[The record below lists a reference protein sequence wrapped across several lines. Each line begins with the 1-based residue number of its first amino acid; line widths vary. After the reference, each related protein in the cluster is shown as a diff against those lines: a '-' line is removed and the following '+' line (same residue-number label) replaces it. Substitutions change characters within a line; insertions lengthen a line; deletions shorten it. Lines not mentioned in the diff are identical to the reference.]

1 MRVRTA
7 VPIIVVGL
15 LLMLLGIGQR
25 TVWAPDE
32 TVTASLAR
40 DVDAAPVTVIG
51 PAARGGTQGSV
62 EVTVEAEQP
71 FVLAVGRTSDV
82 EAWVGDAPHLD
93 VAGVTEESLTSEYT
107 DGGDVLP
114 DPRGSDLW
122 TDEESG
128 DGTLTYRW
136 TEPVEGDWSILLAT
150 DGEAPAP
157 TDISVTRPNH
167 RTTPFA
173 LPLIIGGAVV
183 VPLGVALLLRAPR
196 GRGDHRGRRDAPEG
210 TRAHARQ
217 QVRSGVRTTSMTSAR
232 SAAVLVGLVGAGALL
247 GGTPG
252 MATND
257 PAPTP
262 SSSAAPASSAP
273 APSTTG
279 ASAPPTAVATG
290 APSAGSEASGPPVV
304 LDGQLERILGSV
316 ASAVSRADTASD
328 TAVLAPRVEGA
339 ALDLRAGAYAVRAE
353 DDEALTPAPVA
364 AGPILLKMVPTDPA
378 WPRSI
383 VALTQGE
390 DHPVPQALV
399 LVQQSPRENYRLT
412 SAVPMLPAGTFPS
425 PPAPGASGP
434 IALDEPGALAMA
446 PQAAVAAIADY
457 LTTPDGGHAETFEAN
472 SFADTVT
479 EFQRGVVAD
488 PGNSA
493 ANITFTHTARPE
505 RTDALLTGDGGAM
518 VFGYL
523 THGYS
528 SIPRAEGDTIDLGG
542 TVYESL
548 TGEGTTGR
556 GIDVTYGEAVMMY
569 VPPAG
574 SDDRIRVVGA
584 AQQLLSATLR

>member
-1 MRVRTA
+1 MKTA

-15 LLMLLGIGQR
+15 LLMVLGIGQL

-32 TVTASLAR
+32 TVTASLTQG
-40 DVDAAPVTVIG
+40 VEAAPVTVIG
-51 PAARGGTQGSV
+51 PAARGGSEGSV
-62 EVTVEAEQP
+62 EVTVDAEQP
-71 FVLAVGRTSDV
+71 FILAVGRTSDV
-82 EAWVGDAPHLD
+82 EAWIGEAPHLR
-93 VAGVTEESLTSEYT
+93 VTGVTEESLTSEYT
-107 DGGDVLP
+107 DGEDVLP

-122 TDEESG
+122 TSEESG

-150 DGEAPAP
+150 DGVTPAP
-157 TDISVTRPNH
+157 TDVSVTRPND

-173 LPLIIGGAVV
+173 LPLIVGGALVV
-183 VPLGVALLLRAPR
+183 ALGAVLLLRAPR
-196 GRGDHRGRRDAPEG
+196 GRGGRRGRDTAVEG

-217 QVRSGVRTTSMTSAR
+217 QARSGARTVSMTSA
-232 SAAVLVGLVGAGALL
+232 AVVVGLVGAGALL

-252 MATND
+252 MATSSPT
-257 PAPTP
+257 PAPATP
-262 SSSAAPASSAP
+262 AASVPASSGSS
-273 APSTTG
+273 PSATE
-279 ASAPPTAVATG
+279 ASATPTAVATG

-304 LDGQLERILGSV
+304 LDGQLERILDSV
-316 ASAVSRADTASD
+316 ASSVSRADAASD
-328 TAVLAPRVEGA
+328 AAVLSPRVDGA
-339 ALDLRAGAYAVRAE
+339 ALDLRTGAYAVLAK
-353 DDEALTPAPVA
+353 DEQATAPAPVA
-364 AGPILLKMVPTDPA
+364 ADPILLKMVPTNSA

-390 DHPVPQALV
+390 DNPVPQALV
-399 LVQQSPRENYRLT
+399 LVQQSPRENYRLI
-412 SAVPMLPAGTFPS
+412 SAVQMLPASTFPS

-434 IALDEPGALAMA
+434 IALDEPGALAVA
-446 PQAAVAAIADY
+446 PQAAVAAIAEY
-457 LTTPDGGHAETFEAN
+457 LTTPDGGNAETFEAN
-472 SFADTVT
+472 SFADAIT
-479 EFQRGVVAD
+479 EFQRGVIAD

-523 THGYS
+523 THTYS
-528 SIPRAEGDTIDLGG
+528 SIPKAEGDTIDLRG
-542 TVYESL
+542 TVYEPL

-574 SDDRIRVVGA
+574 SDDSIRVIGA
-584 AQQLLSATLR
+584 AQQLLSAALR